1 MNGFGATNSHS
12 SDAIRRIQ
20 RVQTVTIAWMSVE
33 AAVSLFAA
41 WRASS
46 PALLAFGG
54 DSAIELFSAV
64 VVLWRFRATAAHED
78 AERRAARVA
87 GALLFA
93 LAAFVAIT
101 SVASLLGYSEPK
113 PTFLG
118 IAILVAAA
126 AVMPWLAKEKRRL
139 SGATGSAAL
148 RADAAQ
154 SALCAYLSLIAL
166 AGLAINAIWHV
177 KWADPVA
184 ALAVLPLIVWE
195 GRKPC
200 AGRLAA
206 VADLSVH
213 DHKKLDYASET
224 ILFSTSDVLVK
235 ESENIGLPFG
245 DSRVHEIVPVIR
257 CATDRRINLQNVRL
271 AEPRQFISNRLAGR
285 DGVVVL
291 RMKKHNGDGCL
302 PHCRQHALT
311 YLG

>member
-1 MNGFGATNSHS
+1 MISVPQMSAT
-12 SDAIRRIQ
+12 DTIRRIQ

-54 DSAIELFSAV
+54 DSAIELFSAL
-64 VVLWRFRATAAHED
+64 VVLWRFRASATHED
-78 AERRAARVA
+78 VEKLAARVA

-93 LAAFVAIT
+93 LAVFVAVT
-101 SVASLLGYSEPK
+101 SVVSLLGDSEAK
-113 PTFLG
+113 PTLLG

-177 KWADPVA
+177 QWADPIA
-184 ALAVLPLIVWE
+184 ALVVLPLIVWE
-195 GRKPC
+195 GREAIRGRPC
-200 AGRLAA
+200 
-206 VADLSVH
+206 
-213 DHKKLDYASET
+213 
-224 ILFSTSDVLVK
+224 
-235 ESENIGLPFG
+235 
-245 DSRVHEIVPVIR
+245 
-257 CATDRRINLQNVRL
+257 
-271 AEPRQFISNRLAGR
+271 
-285 DGVVVL
+285 
-291 RMKKHNGDGCL
+291 GC
-302 PHCRQHALT
+302 C
-311 YLG
+311 